1 MEKYLKAKYGPEV
14 QVIPFILKEAGDY
27 KCGEKVDILLK
38 IMIYS
43 FNAFFEEIE
52 EKDED
57 EQSDYFF
64 TLLSKSLS
72 FEMLIEKIKAKD
84 ISIDDIES
92 QDLAKLEAELDEE
105 DDDPNFERGLVH

>member
-1 MEKYLKAKYGPEV
+1 
-14 QVIPFILKEAGDY
+14 
-27 KCGEKVDILLK
+27 KVDILLK

>member
-72 FEMLIEKIKAKD
+72 LVLMILNLKILQSWKLNLMRRTMILILK
-84 ISIDDIES
+84 
-92 QDLAKLEAELDEE
+92 
-105 DDDPNFERGLVH
+105 GG